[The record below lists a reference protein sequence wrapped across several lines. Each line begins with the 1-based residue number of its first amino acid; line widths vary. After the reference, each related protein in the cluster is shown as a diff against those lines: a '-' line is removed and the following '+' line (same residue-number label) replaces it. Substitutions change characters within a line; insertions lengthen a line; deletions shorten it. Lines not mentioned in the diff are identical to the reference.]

1 MFFKLLE
8 LKPKCN
14 FSIDSEIKQE
24 ALAFPSSD
32 TLSRNNMTPFYSRN
46 ILTQIQKTQNAS
58 SKSGTTVSQP
68 SPLGFESS
76 KSKLDPIPS
85 PYSLASFASLSNGNS
100 NALSL
105 NNSTSSSNNPSLSQ
119 SKTPISCS
127 ICGSHWRTPSALNI
141 HMRVHTG
148 EKPYKCYVCGKGHKQ
163 KGQLKVRA
171 KWVKLIV
178 N

>member
-1 MFFKLLE
+1 MIK
-8 LKPKCN
+8 KYV

-32 TLSRNNMTPFYSRN
+32 TLSRNNMAPFYNRN

-58 SKSGTTVSQP
+58 SKSGSISHP
-68 SPLGFESS
+68 SSGLGFESP
-76 KSKLDPIPS
+76 KSKLDPLPS

-100 NALSL
+100 SNALSL
-105 NNSTSSSNNPSLSQ
+105 TNSTNSANNQSLN
-119 SKTPISCS
+119 KTPISCS

-163 KGQLKVRA
+163 KGQLKV
-171 KWVKLIV
+171 KPKISL